1 MSWIYKEKEFTEDDI
16 DKQVGFVYIITNLID
31 GKKYIGKKLFKFRKQ
46 KQVKKKKKKI
56 LVQSDWEDYYG
67 SSDLLKRD
75 VESLGKEN
83 FKREIL
89 HLCENKTQMS
99 YLELKEQMSHR
110 VLESDDYYNQWIMV
124 RVRKIKGLIS
134 K

>member
-31 GKKYIGKKLFKFRKQ
+31 GKKYIGKKLFKFRRQ

-89 HLCENKTQMS
+89 YLCENKTQMS

-124 RVRKIKGLIS
+124 RVRKIKGLIP

>member
-89 HLCENKTQMS
+89 YLCENKTQMS
-99 YLELKEQMSHR
+99 YLELKEQMLHG

-124 RVRKIKGLIS
+124 RVRKIKGLIP

>member
-1 MSWIYKEKEFTEDDI
+1 MSWIYKEKEFIEDDI

>member
-99 YLELKEQMSHR
+99 YLELKEQMFHR

-124 RVRKIKGLIS
+124 RVRKIKGLIP

>member
-1 MSWIYKEKEFTEDDI
+1 MSWIYKEKEFIEDDI

-89 HLCENKTQMS
+89 YLCENKTQMS

>member
-89 HLCENKTQMS
+89 YLCENKTQMS

-124 RVRKIKGLIS
+124 RVRKIKGLIP

>member
-1 MSWIYKEKEFTEDDI
+1 MSWIYKEKEFIEDDI

-99 YLELKEQMSHR
+99 YLELKEQMFHR

-124 RVRKIKGLIS
+124 RVRKIKGLIP